1 MPASSFVGRAARRL
15 AGAGVALL
23 LLSGC
28 QDDQATAPEY
38 ARVGARYQLRVSGTG
53 SVRGGVVTSERG
65 GINCTIAAGGSAS
78 GKCEQGYKSTAIV
91 TLHIAPAAGATFRVV
106 SGNCPPSP
114 ENALACIIPMTKDA
128 VVTIN
133 FDPQTNVATLSIT
146 SGAAGDGSVSSSPS
160 GIACSISGGT
170 ASANG
175 CSASYNL
182 NTVITLTA
190 TASTGS
196 YLKAWSGANC
206 QTVGTGIGKST
217 GTCAVTL
224 AQSTSVVVSFDKP
237 ANKAL
242 LGEWG
247 NPFNW
252 TNPLNQA
259 SVLSIHASLLP
270 DGKVLTW
277 GRSDSQEMLWDPAT
291 GAFETITRPADL
303 FCSGHALLADGR
315 LIVMGGHSG
324 TDNIGIAVTNI
335 FDYVSKSWSSGPTM
349 RNGRWYPSVLALANG
364 EALVVSGGGSDGTL
378 NTTPEV
384 LSASGTSLR
393 ALTGVTASIDYY
405 PMMFVAPGGSVFIAG
420 PAQATGYLT
429 TAGAGGK
436 STGPSSA
443 YGYRDY
449 GSAVMYE
456 PGKILLVG
464 GGGPTSSAEKIDL
477 TAGATWQ
484 PAGAMAVARRQMNAT
499 LLADGTVLVTGG
511 TNAGGFNSPPTNPNV
526 LAAERWSPTGG
537 WTQLARQTHYRL
549 YHSNALLL
557 PDGRV
562 LSVGSGQPAASGLPN
577 DYSAEVFSPPYLFK
591 LDGTA
596 ATRPTIS
603 TAPAA
608 VTYGQSFPIGTPNAP
623 GIAKVTFIR
632 LSSVT
637 HATNMNQR
645 LNALPITGRD
655 ASSITVTAPLSSDLA
670 PPGHYLLFLLDEN
683 GVPSVARIVRI
694 Q

>member
-1 MPASSFVGRAARRL
+1 M
-15 AGAGVALL
+15 
-23 LLSGC
+23 
-28 QDDQATAPEY
+28 
-38 ARVGARYQLRVSGTG
+38 
-53 SVRGGVVTSERG
+53 TS
-65 GINCTIAAGGSAS
+65 
-78 GKCEQGYKSTAIV
+78 
-91 TLHIAPAAGATFRVV
+91 
-106 SGNCPPSP
+106 
-114 ENALACIIPMTKDA
+114 DA

-133 FDPQTNVATLSIT
+133 FSPQTNVATLSIT
-146 SGAAGDGSVSSSPS
+146 GGAAGDGTVSSSPL

-170 ASANG
+170 AAATG
-175 CSASYNL
+175 CSANYAL
-182 NTVITLTA
+182 NTLVTLTA

-196 YLKAWSGANC
+196 YLKAWAGGSC
-206 QTVGTGIGKST
+206 QTAGTGIGKSS
-217 GTCAVTL
+217 GSCAVTL

-242 LGEWG
+242 VGEWG
-247 NPFNW
+247 NPFDW
-252 TNPLNQA
+252 P
-259 SVLSIHASLLP
+259 VLSIHASVLP
-270 DGKVLTW
+270 DGEVLTW
-277 GRSDSQEMLWDPAT
+277 GRSDRHQTLWDPTT
-291 GAFETITRPADL
+291 GSFQSITRPADL
-303 FCSGHALLADGR
+303 FCSGHALLPDGR

-324 TDNIGIAVTNI
+324 TDNIGIGVTNL
-335 FDYVSKSWSSGPTM
+335 FDYVSKTWSPGPAM
-349 RNGRWYPSVLALANG
+349 QNGRWYPSVLALPNG
-364 EALVVSGGGSDGTL
+364 EALVVSGGGTDATL
-378 NTTPEV
+378 NTIPEV

-393 ALTGVTASIDYY
+393 SLTAAASSINYY
-405 PMMFVAPGGSVFIAG
+405 PMMFVAPSGSVFIAG

-429 TAGAGGK
+429 TEGAGGK

-464 GGGPTSSAEKIDL
+464 GGGPTSTAERIDL
-477 TAGATWQ
+477 NVGATWQ
-484 PAGAMAVARRQMNAT
+484 PAGAMRVARRQMNAT

-511 TNAGGFNSPPTNPNV
+511 TNASGFNSPPTNANV

-562 LSVGSGQPAASGLPN
+562 LSVGSGQPFASGLQN
-577 DYSAEVFSPPYLFK
+577 DYSGEIFSPPYLFN
-591 LDGTA
+591 LDGTD

-603 TAPAA
+603 TAPAS
-608 VTYGQSFPIGTPNAP
+608 VTYGQSFAIGTPNAA

-645 LNALPITGRD
+645 LNYLPITTRD
-655 ASSITVTAPLSSDLA
+655 ASSVTVTAPLRATLA
-670 PPGHYLLFLLDEN
+670 PPGHYMMFVLDEN
-683 GVPSVARIVRI
+683 GVPSVAKIVQI